1 MKKITLF
8 LGATILLA
16 TTVHAQ
22 WTTSG
27 STTTTSYN
35 VGIKSGQLDL
45 TIPSDNAFRNINCN
59 SSTQGLTISVGAG
72 GAGIG
77 MRANACSDRPG
88 TIGLTS
94 AGPLTST
101 TSPTGIMFYYFDG
114 TNWNNLMHIWNDGK
128 VTIGSELDSWVE
140 NQYGMT
146 PGDYKLY
153 VSHGIL
159 TDKLKVA
166 LHSDPANWS
175 DFVFAKD
182 YRLMP
187 LAKVE
192 DYVNANKHLPEIPS
206 AKQVSEDGI
215 DVAGMDAK
223 LLQKIEELT
232 LYAIQQQK
240 QIEAQQKEIDAL
252 KKGAN

>member
-1 MKKITLF
+1 MKKVTLF

-16 TTVHAQ
+16 TSAHAQ

-27 STTTTSYN
+27 STTTTPDN
-35 VGIKSGQLDL
+35 VAIQSGQIDL
-45 TIPSDNAFRNINCN
+45 TIPGDGAFRNINAN
-59 SSTQGLTISVGAG
+59 SSTQGLTISVGTN

-77 MRANACSDRPG
+77 MRASSCSDRPG

-94 AGPLTST
+94 AGPSTSS
-101 TSPTGIMFYYFDG
+101 TSPTGIMYYYFDG

-128 VTIGSELDSWVE
+128 VTIGTELDAWVE
-140 NQYGMT
+140 NSTGMT
-146 PGDYKLY
+146 PGDYRLY

-166 LHSDPANWS
+166 MHSDPANWS

-182 YRLMP
+182 YTLMP

-192 DYVNANKHLPEIPS
+192 DYVTANKHLPEIPS
-206 AKQVSEDGI
+206 AKDVAKDGI
-215 DVAGMDAK
+215 DVASMDAK

-240 QIEAQQKEIDAL
+240 QIETQQKEIDAL

>member
-1 MKKITLF
+1 MKKTKLF
-8 LGATILLA
+8 LAATMLLA
-16 TTVHAQ
+16 TSAHAQ

-27 STTTTSYN
+27 TTITAPDN
-35 VGIKSGQLDL
+35 VAIQSGQIDM
-45 TIPSDNAFRNINCN
+45 TVPGDGAFRNINAN
-59 SSTQGLTISVGAG
+59 SNINGLTLNSGTGARVELY
-72 GAGIG
+72 GA
-77 MRANACSDRPG
+77 NSNHLPG
-88 TIGLTS
+88 SMGFICQ
-94 AGPLTST
+94 GPLTSPT
-101 TSPTGIMFYYFDG
+101 APTGVEVWYQNGSSY
-114 TNWNNLMHIWNDGK
+114 TSLMHIWNDGK
-128 VTIGSELDSWVE
+128 VTIGSELDAWVE
-140 NQYGMT
+140 NSLGTT
-146 PGDYKLY
+146 PGDYRLY

-166 LHSDPANWS
+166 MHSDPTNWS

-182 YRLMP
+182 YTLMP

-206 AKQVSEDGI
+206 AKQVAEDGI

>member
-1 MKKITLF
+1 MKKAKLI

-16 TTVHAQ
+16 TSVHAQ
-22 WTTSG
+22 WTTTG
-27 STTTTSYN
+27 STTTTPYKVAIQGGLIDMN
-35 VGIKSGQLDL
+35 ISGDG
-45 TIPSDNAFRNINCN
+45 AFRNINANSDINGLTLNSGTGARVELYGAN
-59 SSTQGLTISVGAG
+59 SSHSPGSMGFISQ
-72 GAGIG
+72 
-77 MRANACSDRPG
+77 
-88 TIGLTS
+88 
-94 AGPLTST
+94 GPLTSPT
-101 TSPTGIMFYYFDG
+101 APTGISVWYQTGSSYVS
-114 TNWNNLMHIWNDGK
+114 LMHIWNDGK

-140 NQYGMT
+140 NSTGMT
-146 PGDYKLY
+146 PGDYRLY

-166 LHSDPANWS
+166 MHSDPANWS

-182 YRLMP
+182 YTLMP

-206 AKQVSEDGI
+206 AKQVAEDGI

-240 QIEAQQKEIDAL
+240 QIETQQKEIDAL
-252 KKGAN
+252 KKRAN

>member
-1 MKKITLF
+1 MKKVKLILA
-8 LGATILLA
+8 ATILLA
-16 TTVHAQ
+16 TSVHAQ
-22 WTTSG
+22 WTTTG
-27 STTTTSYN
+27 STTTTPYN
-35 VGIKSGQLDL
+35 VAIQGGLIDM
-45 TIPSDNAFRNINCN
+45 TIPGDGAFRNINAN
-59 SSTQGLTISVGAG
+59 SSTQGLTISVGTN
-72 GAGIG
+72 GANIG
-77 MRANACSDRPG
+77 MRGNSCSDRPG
-88 TIGLTS
+88 TMGFVS
-94 AGPLTST
+94 AGPLTSPT
-101 TSPTGIMFYYFDG
+101 CPTGIMYYYFDG

-128 VTIGSELDSWVE
+128 VTIGSEIDSWVE
-140 NQYGMT
+140 NPTQT
-146 PGDYKLY
+146 PGDYRLY

-182 YRLMP
+182 YTLMP

-192 DYVNANKHLPEIPS
+192 DYVNANKHLPAIPS
-206 AKQVSEDGI
+206 AKQVAEDGI

-240 QIEAQQKEIDAL
+240 QIETQQKEIDAL
-252 KKGAN
+252 KKRAN